1 MVSKRIVYENDISK
15 KSQEAQMEIF
25 LFYRR
30 KYFGLLWH
38 AKKVIGRESG

>member
-1 MVSKRIVYENDISK
+1 MVYENNIAK
-15 KSQEAQMEIF
+15 KNQEAQMEIF

-30 KYFGLLWH
+30 EHFGLLWH